1 MTTTPAI
8 AHDSA
13 ATQPAPEYA
22 AAVDDSDSECRLTR
36 PLSINIA
43 PILKSVAGKLTEA
56 EIDEWMDGL
65 HRANEGRGFNLEL
78 THKGDLVISPM
89 VNRDGYAAESA
100 MFGWLFIWNEA
111 AGPGL
116 GTGPSPGTGTGLGAG
131 PSPGLGAGPTPGPGT
146 GLGAGPSPGPGGF
159 VGGANA
165 NLRLPDGA
173 RIRPDAL
180 WLSPEQVAALPP
192 VSAGGA
198 ITICPAFV
206 VEIMSAT
213 DTLPPL
219 QRKMAQYLANGAQ
232 LAWLIDPYRRRV
244 HIYRPDHPAEILDNP
259 ETISGDPVLPGF
271 TFAIRRRIFDLHA
284 PA

>member
-1 MTTTPAI
+1 MATPTIADHAAAI
-8 AHDSA
+8 AIP
-13 ATQPAPEYA
+13 QNA
-22 AAVDDSDSECRLTR
+22 AAAADDADAPADAAPTPESILPR
-36 PLSINIA
+36 PLSINIT
-43 PILKSVAGKLTEA
+43 PILKSAAAILTDA
-56 EIDEWMDGL
+56 DIDQWLPAL
-65 HRANEGRGFNLEL
+65 HQANEGRGFNLEL
-78 THKGDLVISPM
+78 THKGDLVITPM
-89 VNRDGYAAESA
+89 VNRDGGRAEA
-100 MFGWLFIWNEA
+100 MMLHALVEQEIEH
-111 AGPGL
+111 
-116 GTGPSPGTGTGLGAG
+116 
-131 PSPGLGAGPTPGPGT
+131 
-146 GLGAGPSPGPGGF
+146 GGE
-159 VGGANA
+159 VYGANA
-165 NLRLPDGA
+165 NLRLPDGS

>member
-1 MTTTPAI
+1 MTTTAAI

-13 ATQPAPEYA
+13 AAQPAPEYA
-22 AAVDDSDSECRLTR
+22 AAVDDSDAECRLTN

-56 EIDEWMDGL
+56 EIDEWMDSL

-89 VNRDGYAAESA
+89 VNRDGFAAESA

-111 AGPGL
+111 AGLGLGTDTGPGL
-116 GTGPSPGTGTGLGAG
+116 GSSAG
-131 PSPGLGAGPTPGPGT
+131 PS
-146 GLGAGPSPGPGGF
+146 PGGF

-180 WLSPEQVAALPP
+180 WLSPDQVAALPP

-198 ITICPAFV
+198 ITVCPAFV

-219 QRKMAQYLANGAQ
+219 QRKMAQYLDNGAQ
-232 LAWLIDPYRRRV
+232 LAWLIDPYHRRV
-244 HIYRPDHPAEILDNP
+244 HIYRPDHPVEILDNP
-259 ETISGDPVLPGF
+259 ETISGDPILPGF

-284 PA
+284 SA

>member
-8 AHDSA
+8 AQDSA

-22 AAVDDSDSECRLTR
+22 AAVDDSDAECRLTR
-36 PLSINIA
+36 PLSINIT

-78 THKGDLVISPM
+78 THKGDLVITPM
-89 VNRDGYAAESA
+89 VNRDGFAAESA

-116 GTGPSPGTGTGLGAG
+116 GPSPSPGPGVGTGPGAG
-131 PSPGLGAGPTPGPGT
+131 PDTGT
-146 GLGAGPSPGPGGF
+146 GPGGF

-244 HIYRPDHPAEILDNP
+244 HIYRPAHPVEILDNP

-271 TFAIRRRIFDLHA
+271 TFAVRRRIFDLHT

>member
-43 PILKSVAGKLTEA
+43 PILKSAAAILTEA
-56 EIDEWMDGL
+56 DIDQWLPAL
-65 HRANEGRGFNLEL
+65 HQANEGRGFNLEL

-89 VNRDGYAAESA
+89 VNRDGGRAEA
-100 MFGWLFIWNEA
+100 MMLHALVEQEIEH
-111 AGPGL
+111 
-116 GTGPSPGTGTGLGAG
+116 
-131 PSPGLGAGPTPGPGT
+131 
-146 GLGAGPSPGPGGF
+146 GGE
-159 VGGANA
+159 VYGANA

-192 VSAGGA
+192 VSDGGA

-206 VEIMSAT
+206 VEIMSGT

-232 LAWLIDPYRRRV
+232 LAWLIDRTAAAY
-244 HIYRPDHPAEILDNP
+244 
-259 ETISGDPVLPGF
+259 TS
-271 TFAIRRRIFDLHA
+271 TA
-284 PA
+284 PATR